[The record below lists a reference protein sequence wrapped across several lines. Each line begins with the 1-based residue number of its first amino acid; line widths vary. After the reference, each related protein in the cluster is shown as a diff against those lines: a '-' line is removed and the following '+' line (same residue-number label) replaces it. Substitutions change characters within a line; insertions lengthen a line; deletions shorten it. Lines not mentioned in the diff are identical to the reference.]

1 MIILLHSSKTMKPSS
16 IKGLKMSKPKLSY
29 EANELAEY
37 LKTLDIKQLKDT
49 MKVSDKLAEE
59 VKTIID
65 SWGKSKSG
73 SAMFTFRGDIYS
85 GLQVDSFDK
94 KDIEFAQKNLLI
106 ISGLYGI
113 LKPLDEVSP
122 YRLEMGYK
130 LPNNRYSNLYKYWGD
145 KLSTLINKKDLVINL
160 TSLEYG
166 KAIIPKLNK
175 NKVVTPVFYTY
186 NPNTHKNTIVAVH
199 SKIAR
204 GAFAHWLIKNRSN
217 NDTDVTKFNEIGYR
231 YEASLSLP
239 SSPTFVCRE
248 FGGKGLSVRL
258 K

>member
-16 IKGLKMSKPKLSY
+16 TKGLKMSKPKLLY

-37 LKTLDIKQLKDT
+37 LKTLSTKEIKDT
-49 MKVSDKLAEE
+49 MKLSDKLTDE
-59 VKTIID
+59 VKPLIN
-65 SWGKSKSG
+65 SWGKG
-73 SAMFTFRGDIYS
+73 ETGAAMFTFRGDIYS
-85 GLQVDSFDK
+85 GLQVDNFNN
-94 KDIEFAQKNLLI
+94 KDIEYAQKHLLI

-113 LKPLDEVSP
+113 LKPLDEVTP

-130 LPNNRYSNLYKYWGD
+130 LPNNKYSNLYKYWGD
-145 KLSTLINKKDLVINL
+145 KLSKLISKNELVVNL

-166 KAIIPKLNK
+166 KAVITKLNK
-175 NKVVTPVFYTY
+175 NKVITPVFYTY
-186 NPNTHKNTIVAVH
+186 SANSHKNTIVAVH

-204 GAFAHWLIKNRSN
+204 GAFAHWLIKNRAN
-217 NDTDVTKFNEIGYR
+217 NDIDVTKFNEIGYR
-231 YEASLSLP
+231 YEARLSLP
-239 SSPTFVCRE
+239 SSPSFVCRE